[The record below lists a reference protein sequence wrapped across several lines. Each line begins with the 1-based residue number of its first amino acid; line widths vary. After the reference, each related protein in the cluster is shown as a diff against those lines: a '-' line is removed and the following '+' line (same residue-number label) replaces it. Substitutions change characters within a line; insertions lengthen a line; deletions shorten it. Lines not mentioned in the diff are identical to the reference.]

1 MNTYGSSRINS
12 MQGRKNIELSSVSK
26 LVGLG
31 GKLRT
36 CWSSSPPWSSC
47 PWSWD
52 VKELSG
58 GPGWGEMTTH
68 IKWESFFLGR
78 GDMAPVIFLEM
89 SPPLLR
95 FPRTF
100 PPSSRV
106 GPTQGFSEPQ
116 APTVLHLLP
125 AIWIGMA
132 QMLWRNSKNVKW
144 SHVFLFVLGHLHD
157 HWTKLG
163 GEQHAVPFTGWI
175 FACAWHVHCP
185 FRDEYTF
192 HVLDLILVRCAEAVL
207 S

>member
-1 MNTYGSSRINS
+1 MLIIFSTLIFMS
-12 MQGRKNIELSSVSK
+12 LK
-26 LVGLG
+26 LGCERAVRRTW
-31 GKLRT
+31 LRRNND
-36 CWSSSPPWSSC
+36 SQNEIP
-47 PWSWD
+47 
-52 VKELSG
+52 
-58 GPGWGEMTTH
+58 
-68 IKWESFFLGR
+68 FL
-78 GDMAPVIFLEM
+78 GDMAPVIFPEM

-163 GEQHAVPFTGWI
+163 GEQHAVPFRGWT
-175 FACAWHVHCP
+175 FACAWHIHCP
-185 FRDEYTF
+185 FRDYYTF
-192 HVLDLILVRCAEAVL
+192 HVLDLMLVRCAEAVL
-207 S
+207 SWRN

>member
-12 MQGRKNIELSSVSK
+12 MQGRKNIELLSVSK
-26 LVGLG
+26 LVG

-52 VKELSG
+52 EKELSG
-58 GPGWGEMTTH
+58 GPGWGEMTAH
-68 IKWESFFLGR
+68 IMRFLFWGIWPR
-78 GDMAPVIFLEM
+78 SYSL

-100 PPSSRV
+100 PPSSRA

-132 QMLWRNSKNVKW
+132 QMLWRNSKHAKW

-185 FRDEYTF
+185 FRDGYTF
-192 HVLDLILVRCAEAVL
+192 HVLDLMLVRCAEAVL
-207 S
+207 SFLKE